1 VKLDLTD
8 RQAGVAVDGVLV
20 INKPAGWTSH
30 DVVARARTLLGVPK
44 VGHTG
49 TLDPAATGVLV
60 LCLGKATR
68 IAEYLMHADK
78 AYRAVLRLGV
88 ATDTQDATGTVV
100 GRVAETL
107 PDQEAIVAVMNRFV
121 GRRQQVPPMY
131 SAVKVQGV
139 PLYKAARAGRTVS
152 RSPREFTVHSLEVRS
167 IAPTAGPP
175 PTTVGVGGALSAG
188 PPPATVGVGEAPRV
202 PVALP
207 NATGGG
213 PSPTTVGAGGVLSAG
228 PPPATIDVTFDVV
241 CSKGTYVR
249 TLCADIGEVLGVGGH
264 LAGLERRRVGRFCIE
279 EALSLD
285 DLAGLAERGEVE
297 TRLYTLASALSDLS
311 ALHVD
316 RDAVEGL
323 RHGVAVPVS
332 RVVSSEG
339 AWIAGAFVRLLSPD
353 GRLVGIGKA
362 PCGAEEL
369 KQAPPGTTI
378 KLEKVLA

>member
-1 VKLDLTD
+1 MKLDLTD
-8 RQAGVAVDGVLV
+8 RRSGVALDGVLV

-30 DVVARARTLLGVPK
+30 DIVARARTLLGMPK

-60 LCLGKATR
+60 LCLGRATR

-107 PDQEAIVAVMNRFV
+107 PDQAAIVAVMNRFV

-152 RSPREFTVHSLEVRS
+152 RSPREFTVRSLEVRS
-167 IAPTAGPP
+167 IAPTP
-175 PTTVGVGGALSAG
+175 G
-188 PPPATVGVGEAPRV
+188 PPPATVGSGGARV
-202 PVALP
+202 PVAP
-207 NATGGG
+207 SNATGD
-213 PSPTTVGAGGVLSAG
+213 G

-249 TLCADIGEVLGVGGH
+249 TLCADIGEALGVGGH
-264 LAGLERRRVGRFCIE
+264 LANLERRRVGRFGLE
-279 EALSLD
+279 RALSLD
-285 DLAGLAERGEVE
+285 ELAGLAERGAIE
-297 TRLYTLASALSDLS
+297 TRLYTLAAALADLP
-311 ALHVD
+311 ALHID

-332 RVVSSEG
+332 QVVSSEG
-339 AWIAGAFVRLLSPD
+339 AWSAGAFVRLLSPD
-353 GRLVGIGKA
+353 GRLVGIGKT
-362 PCGAEEL
+362 PCSPEEL
-369 KQAPPGTTI
+369 KQVQPGTMI

>member
-8 RQAGVAVDGVLV
+8 RRAGVALDGVLV

-30 DVVARARTLLGVPK
+30 DVVARARTLLGMSK

-60 LCLGKATR
+60 LCLGRATR
-68 IAEYLMHADK
+68 IAEYLMSADK

-107 PDQEAIVAVMNRFV
+107 PEQVAIAEVMNRFV

-131 SAVKVQGV
+131 SAVKVKGV

-152 RSPREFTVHSLEVRS
+152 RSPREFTVRSLEILS
-167 IAPTAGPP
+167 IGPMPEGTAHLPT
-175 PTTVGVGGALSAG
+175 L
-188 PPPATVGVGEAPRV
+188 
-202 PVALP
+202 
-207 NATGGG
+207 
-213 PSPTTVGAGGVLSAG
+213 
-228 PPPATIDVTFDVV
+228 DVTFDVV

-249 TLCADIGEVLGVGGH
+249 TLCADIGELLGVGGH
-264 LAGLERRRVGRFCIE
+264 LASLERRRVGRFCIE

-285 DLAGLAERGEVE
+285 ELAGLADRGAVE
-297 TRLYTLASALSDLS
+297 TRLYTLAAALADLP

-323 RHGVAVPVS
+323 CHGVAVPVS

-339 AWIAGAFVRLLSPD
+339 AWMAGAFVRLLSPD

-362 PCGAEEL
+362 PCSAEEL
-369 KQAPPGTTI
+369 KQAHPGTMI

>member
-1 VKLDLTD
+1 MKLDLTD
-8 RQAGVAVDGVLV
+8 RGAGVAVDGVLV
-20 INKPAGWTSH
+20 INKPTGWTSH
-30 DVVARARTLLGVPK
+30 DVVARARTLLRVSK

-49 TLDPAATGVLV
+49 TLDPAATGVLL

-68 IAEYLMHADK
+68 VAEYLMSADK

-88 ATDTQDATGTVV
+88 ATDTQDATGAIV

-107 PDQEAIVAVMNRFV
+107 PDQSAIMGVMKRFV

-152 RSPREFTVHSLEVRS
+152 RSPREFTVRSLEILS
-167 IAPTAGPP
+167 ISPTTEGTLPP
-175 PTTVGVGGALSAG
+175 PTL
-188 PPPATVGVGEAPRV
+188 
-202 PVALP
+202 
-207 NATGGG
+207 
-213 PSPTTVGAGGVLSAG
+213 
-228 PPPATIDVTFDVV
+228 DVTFDVV

-249 TLCADIGEVLGVGGH
+249 TLCADIGEALGVGGH
-264 LAGLERRRVGRFCIE
+264 LAYLERRRVGRFRIE

-285 DLAGLAERGEVE
+285 ELADLAVRGSVE
-297 TRLYTLASALSDLS
+297 TRLYTPAAALADLP
-311 ALHVD
+311 ALHID
-316 RDAVEGL
+316 CDAVEGL
-323 RHGVAVPVS
+323 RHGVAVPVT

-339 AWIAGAFVRLLSPD
+339 AWLAGACVRLLASD

-362 PCGAEEL
+362 PRGSEEL
-369 KQAPPGTTI
+369 KQVGQGTVI

>member
-1 VKLDLTD
+1 MKLDLTD
-8 RQAGVAVDGVLV
+8 RQAGVALDGVLV

-30 DVVARARTLLGVPK
+30 DVVVRARTLLGVPK

-68 IAEYLMHADK
+68 IAEYLTNADK

-107 PDQEAIVAVMNRFV
+107 PDQAAIVAVMNRFV
-121 GRRQQVPPMY
+121 GRCQQMPPMY

-152 RSPREFTVHSLEVRS
+152 RSPREFTVRSLEILS
-167 IAPTAGPP
+167 I
-175 PTTVGVGGALSAG
+175 
-188 PPPATVGVGEAPRV
+188 
-202 PVALP
+202 
-207 NATGGG
+207 
-213 PSPTTVGAGGVLSAG
+213 SPTTVGAGGARVPVAPSNATGDG
-228 PPPATIDVTFDVV
+228 PPPTLDVTFDVV

-249 TLCADIGEVLGVGGH
+249 TLCADIGELLGVGGH
-264 LAGLERRRVGRFCIE
+264 LAGLERRRVGRFGIE
-279 EALSLD
+279 QALGLD
-285 DLAGLAERGEVE
+285 ELAGLADRGAVE
-297 TRLYTLASALSDLS
+297 TRLYTLKAALADLP

-339 AWIAGAFVRLLSPD
+339 AWMTGAFVRLLSPD

-362 PCGAEEL
+362 PCSAEEL
-369 KQAPPGTTI
+369 KQPQPGTVI

>member
-1 VKLDLTD
+1 MKLDLTD
-8 RQAGVAVDGVLV
+8 RRAGVALDGVLV

-30 DVVARARTLLGVPK
+30 DVVARARTLFGMSK

-60 LCLGKATR
+60 LCLGRATR
-68 IAEYLMHADK
+68 IAEYLMSADK

-107 PDQEAIVAVMNRFV
+107 PEQVAIAEVMNRFV

-131 SAVKVQGV
+131 SAVKVKGV

-152 RSPREFTVHSLEVRS
+152 RSPREFTVRSLEILS
-167 IAPTAGPP
+167 IGPMPEGTAHLPT
-175 PTTVGVGGALSAG
+175 L
-188 PPPATVGVGEAPRV
+188 
-202 PVALP
+202 
-207 NATGGG
+207 
-213 PSPTTVGAGGVLSAG
+213 
-228 PPPATIDVTFDVV
+228 DVTFDVV

-249 TLCADIGEVLGVGGH
+249 TLCADIGELLGVGGH
-264 LAGLERRRVGRFCIE
+264 LASLERRRVGRFCIE

-285 DLAGLAERGEVE
+285 ELAGLADRGAVE
-297 TRLYTLASALSDLS
+297 TRLYTLAAALADLP

-323 RHGVAVPVS
+323 CHGVAVPVS

-339 AWIAGAFVRLLSPD
+339 AWMAGAFVRLLSPD

-362 PCGAEEL
+362 PCSAEEL
-369 KQAPPGTTI
+369 KQAPSGTMIT
-378 KLEKVLA
+378 LEKVLT

>member
-1 VKLDLTD
+1 MNLDLTD
-8 RQAGVAVDGVLV
+8 RQAGVALDGVLV
-20 INKPAGWTSH
+20 INKPAGQTSH

-68 IAEYLMHADK
+68 IAEYLMNMDK

-107 PDQEAIVAVMNRFV
+107 PDQAAIVAAMDRFI

-152 RSPREFTVHSLEVRS
+152 RSPREFTVRSLEILS
-167 IAPTAGPP
+167 IGPTPEGTAHL
-175 PTTVGVGGALSAG
+175 PTL
-188 PPPATVGVGEAPRV
+188 
-202 PVALP
+202 
-207 NATGGG
+207 
-213 PSPTTVGAGGVLSAG
+213 
-228 PPPATIDVTFDVV
+228 DVTFDVV

-249 TLCADIGEVLGVGGH
+249 TLCADIGELLGVGGH
-264 LAGLERRRVGRFCIE
+264 LASLERRRVGRFCIE

-285 DLAGLAERGEVE
+285 ELAGLADRGAVE
-297 TRLYTLASALSDLS
+297 TRLYTLAAALADLP

-323 RHGVAVPVS
+323 CHGVAVPVS

-339 AWIAGAFVRLLSPD
+339 AWMAGAFVRLLSPD

-362 PCGAEEL
+362 PCSAEEL
-369 KQAPPGTTI
+369 KQAHPGTMI

>member
-8 RQAGVAVDGVLV
+8 RRAGVALDGVLV
-20 INKPAGWTSH
+20 INKPTGWTSH
-30 DVVARARTLLGVPK
+30 DVVARARTLLGMSK

-60 LCLGKATR
+60 LCLGRATR
-68 IAEYLMHADK
+68 IAEYLMSADK

-107 PDQEAIVAVMNRFV
+107 PDQAAIAEVMNRFV

-152 RSPREFTVHSLEVRS
+152 RSPREFTVRSLDIRS
-167 IAPTAGPP
+167 ITPT
-175 PTTVGVGGALSAG
+175 
-188 PPPATVGVGEAPRV
+188 
-202 PVALP
+202 
-207 NATGGG
+207 
-213 PSPTTVGAGGVLSAG
+213 PSSESGLGSSRVGAGGVSAG

-249 TLCADIGEVLGVGGH
+249 TLCADIGEILGVGGH
-264 LAGLERRRVGRFCIE
+264 LASLERRRVGRFCIE
-279 EALSLD
+279 EAMSLD
-285 DLAGLAERGEVE
+285 ELAGLADRGAVE
-297 TRLYTLASALSDLS
+297 ARLYTLAAALADLP

-323 RHGVAVPVS
+323 CHGVAVPVS

-339 AWIAGAFVRLLSPD
+339 AWMAGGFVRLLSPD

-362 PCGAEEL
+362 PCSAEEL
-369 KQAPPGTTI
+369 KQAHPGTMI

>member
-1 VKLDLTD
+1 MKLDLTE
-8 RQAGVAVDGVLV
+8 RRSGVAIDGVLV

-30 DVVARARTLLGVPK
+30 DVVARVRTLLGMPK

-60 LCLGKATR
+60 LCLGRATR

-88 ATDTQDATGTVV
+88 ATDTQDATGTVI

-107 PDQEAIVAVMNRFV
+107 PDRATIVAAMNSFV

-152 RSPREFTVHSLEVRS
+152 RSPREFTVHSLEILS
-167 IAPTAGPP
+167 ISPT
-175 PTTVGVGGALSAG
+175 AG
-188 PPPATVGVGEAPRV
+188 PPPATVGS
-202 PVALP
+202 
-207 NATGGG
+207 GG
-213 PSPTTVGAGGVLSAG
+213 ASAG
-228 PPPATIDVTFDVV
+228 PPPAMIDVTFDVV

-249 TLCADIGEVLGVGGH
+249 TLCADIGEALGVGGH
-264 LAGLERRRVGRFCIE
+264 LASLERRRVGRFGLE
-279 EALSLD
+279 QALSLD
-285 DLAGLAERGEVE
+285 ELAGLAERGAVE
-297 TRLYTLASALSDLS
+297 TRLYTLAAALADLP
-311 ALHVD
+311 ALHID

-323 RHGVAVPVS
+323 RHGMAVPVS
-332 RVVSSEG
+332 QVVSSEG
-339 AWIAGAFVRLLSPD
+339 AWTAGAFVRLLSPD
-353 GRLVGIGKA
+353 GGLVGIGKT
-362 PCGAEEL
+362 PCSAEEL
-369 KQAPPGTTI
+369 KQGQPGTMI

>member
-8 RQAGVAVDGVLV
+8 RRAGVALDGVLV

-30 DVVARARTLLGVPK
+30 DVVARVRTLLGMSK

-60 LCLGKATR
+60 LCLGRATR
-68 IAEYLMHADK
+68 IAEYLMSADK

-107 PDQEAIVAVMNRFV
+107 PDQAVIAEAMKRFV

-152 RSPREFTVHSLEVRS
+152 RAPREFTVRSLEILS
-167 IAPTAGPP
+167 ISPTPESTAHP
-175 PTTVGVGGALSAG
+175 PTL
-188 PPPATVGVGEAPRV
+188 
-202 PVALP
+202 
-207 NATGGG
+207 
-213 PSPTTVGAGGVLSAG
+213 
-228 PPPATIDVTFDVV
+228 DVTFDVV

-249 TLCADIGEVLGVGGH
+249 TLCADIGELLGVGGH
-264 LAGLERRRVGRFCIE
+264 LASLERRRVGRFCIE
-279 EALSLD
+279 EAMSLD
-285 DLAGLAERGEVE
+285 ELAGLADRGAVE
-297 TRLYTLASALSDLS
+297 TRLYTLAAALADLP

-316 RDAVEGL
+316 RGAVEGL
-323 RHGVAVPVS
+323 CHGVAVPVS

-339 AWIAGAFVRLLSPD
+339 AWMAGAFVRLLSPD

-362 PCGAEEL
+362 PCSAEEL
-369 KQAPPGTTI
+369 KQAHPGTMI

>member
-1 VKLDLTD
+1 MKLDLTD
-8 RQAGVAVDGVLV
+8 RRAGVALDGVLV
-20 INKPAGWTSH
+20 INKPTGWTSH
-30 DVVARARTLLGVPK
+30 DVVARARTLLGMSK

-60 LCLGKATR
+60 LCLGRATR
-68 IAEYLMHADK
+68 IAEYLMSADK

-107 PDQEAIVAVMNRFV
+107 PDQAAIVEVMNRFV

-152 RSPREFTVHSLEVRS
+152 RSPREFTVRSLEILS
-167 IAPTAGPP
+167 IGPTPESAK
-175 PTTVGVGGALSAG
+175 VGVGGA
-188 PPPATVGVGEAPRV
+188 RV
-202 PVALP
+202 PVAP
-207 NATGGG
+207 SNATGD
-213 PSPTTVGAGGVLSAG
+213 G
-228 PPPATIDVTFDVV
+228 PPPTTIDVTFDVV

-249 TLCADIGEVLGVGGH
+249 TLCADIGELLGVGGH
-264 LAGLERRRVGRFCIE
+264 LASLERRRVGRFCIE
-279 EALSLD
+279 EAMSLD
-285 DLAGLAERGEVE
+285 ELAGLADRGAVE
-297 TRLYTLASALSDLS
+297 ARLYTLAAALADLP

-323 RHGVAVPVS
+323 CHGVAVPVS

-339 AWIAGAFVRLLSPD
+339 AWMAGGFVRLLSPD

-362 PCGAEEL
+362 PCSAEEL
-369 KQAPPGTTI
+369 KQAHPGTMI

>member
-8 RQAGVAVDGVLV
+8 RRAGVALDGVLV
-20 INKPAGWTSH
+20 INKPTGWTSH
-30 DVVARARTLLGVPK
+30 DVVARARTLLGMSK

-60 LCLGKATR
+60 LCLGRATR
-68 IAEYLMHADK
+68 IAEYLMSADK

-107 PDQEAIVAVMNRFV
+107 PDQAAIVEVMNRFV

-152 RSPREFTVHSLEVRS
+152 RSPREFTIRSLEIRS
-167 IAPTAGPP
+167 I
-175 PTTVGVGGALSAG
+175 
-188 PPPATVGVGEAPRV
+188 
-202 PVALP
+202 
-207 NATGGG
+207 
-213 PSPTTVGAGGVLSAG
+213 SPTPSSESGLGSSRVGAGGMSAG

-249 TLCADIGEVLGVGGH
+249 TLCADIGEILGVGGH
-264 LAGLERRRVGRFCIE
+264 LASLERRRVGRFCIE
-279 EALSLD
+279 EAMSLD
-285 DLAGLAERGEVE
+285 ELAGLADRGTVE
-297 TRLYTLASALSDLS
+297 ARLYTLAAALADLP

-316 RDAVEGL
+316 RDAVAGL
-323 RHGVAVPVS
+323 CHGVAVPVS

-339 AWIAGAFVRLLSPD
+339 AWMAGGFVRLLSPD

-362 PCGAEEL
+362 PCSAEEL
-369 KQAPPGTTI
+369 KQAHPGTMI

>member
-1 VKLDLTD
+1 MKLDLTD
-8 RQAGVAVDGVLV
+8 RRAGVALDGVLV
-20 INKPAGWTSH
+20 INKPTGWTSH
-30 DVVARARTLLGVPK
+30 DVVARARTLLGMSK

-60 LCLGKATR
+60 LCLGRATR
-68 IAEYLMHADK
+68 IAEYLMSADK

-107 PDQEAIVAVMNRFV
+107 PDQAAIVEVMNRFV

-152 RSPREFTVHSLEVRS
+152 RSPREFTVRSLEVRS

-175 PTTVGVGGALSAG
+175 PTL
-188 PPPATVGVGEAPRV
+188 
-202 PVALP
+202 
-207 NATGGG
+207 
-213 PSPTTVGAGGVLSAG
+213 
-228 PPPATIDVTFDVV
+228 DVTFDVV
-241 CSKGTYVR
+241 CSKV
-249 TLCADIGEVLGVGGH
+249 GEILGVGGH
-264 LAGLERRRVGRFCIE
+264 LASLERRRVGRFCIE
-279 EALSLD
+279 EAMSLD
-285 DLAGLAERGEVE
+285 ELAGLADRGAVE
-297 TRLYTLASALSDLS
+297 ARLYTLAAALADLP

-323 RHGVAVPVS
+323 CHGVAVPVS
-332 RVVSSEG
+332 RIVSSEG
-339 AWIAGAFVRLLSPD
+339 AWMAGGFVRLLSPD

-362 PCGAEEL
+362 PCSAEEL
-369 KQAPPGTTI
+369 KQAHPGTMI

>member
-8 RQAGVAVDGVLV
+8 RRSGVVLDGVLV

-30 DVVARARTLLGVPK
+30 DIVARARTLLGMPK

-49 TLDPAATGVLV
+49 TLDPAATGVLL
-60 LCLGKATR
+60 LCLGRATR

-107 PDQEAIVAVMNRFV
+107 PDQAAIVAVMNRFV

-152 RSPREFTVHSLEVRS
+152 RSPREFTIRSLEIRS
-167 IAPTAGPP
+167 ITPT
-175 PTTVGVGGALSAG
+175 
-188 PPPATVGVGEAPRV
+188 
-202 PVALP
+202 
-207 NATGGG
+207 
-213 PSPTTVGAGGVLSAG
+213 PSSESGLGSSRVGAGGVSAG

-249 TLCADIGEVLGVGGH
+249 TLCADIGELLGVGGH
-264 LAGLERRRVGRFCIE
+264 LASLERRRVGRFCIE
-279 EALSLD
+279 EAMSLD
-285 DLAGLAERGEVE
+285 ELAGLADRGAVE
-297 TRLYTLASALSDLS
+297 ARLYTLAAALADLP

-316 RDAVEGL
+316 RDAVEGIC
-323 RHGVAVPVS
+323 HGVAVPVS

-339 AWIAGAFVRLLSPD
+339 AWMAGAFVRLLSPD

-362 PCGAEEL
+362 PCSAEEL
-369 KQAPPGTTI
+369 KQAHPGTMI

>member
-8 RQAGVAVDGVLV
+8 RRAGVALDGVLV
-20 INKPAGWTSH
+20 INKPTGWTSH
-30 DVVARARTLLGVPK
+30 DVVARARTLLGMSK

-60 LCLGKATR
+60 LCLGRATR
-68 IAEYLMHADK
+68 IAEYLMSADK

-107 PDQEAIVAVMNRFV
+107 PDQAAIAEVMNRFV

-152 RSPREFTVHSLEVRS
+152 RSPREFTVRSLEILS
-167 IAPTAGPP
+167 IGPTPESAK
-175 PTTVGVGGALSAG
+175 VGVGGA
-188 PPPATVGVGEAPRV
+188 RV
-202 PVALP
+202 PVAP
-207 NATGGG
+207 SNATGD
-213 PSPTTVGAGGVLSAG
+213 G
-228 PPPATIDVTFDVV
+228 PPPTTIDVTFDVV

-249 TLCADIGEVLGVGGH
+249 TLCADIGEILGVGGH
-264 LAGLERRRVGRFCIE
+264 LASLERRRVGRFCIE
-279 EALSLD
+279 EAMSLD
-285 DLAGLAERGEVE
+285 ELAGLADRGAVE
-297 TRLYTLASALSDLS
+297 ARLYTLAAALADLP

-323 RHGVAVPVS
+323 CHGVAVPVS
-332 RVVSSEG
+332 RIVSSEG
-339 AWIAGAFVRLLSPD
+339 AWMAGGFVRLLSPD

-362 PCGAEEL
+362 PCSAEEL
-369 KQAPPGTTI
+369 KQAHPGTMI